1 MLANI
6 CGSVC
11 ITVFTDV
18 DSEAVEADSLLLLQ
32 LKIAMLNPINIEIWS
47 VCFIVKVLNGQV
59 KNLTNMNLTYFFGG
73 W

>member
-11 ITVFTDV
+11 ITVFADV
-18 DSEAVEADSLLLLQ
+18 DSEATEVDSLLLLQ

-73 W
+73 